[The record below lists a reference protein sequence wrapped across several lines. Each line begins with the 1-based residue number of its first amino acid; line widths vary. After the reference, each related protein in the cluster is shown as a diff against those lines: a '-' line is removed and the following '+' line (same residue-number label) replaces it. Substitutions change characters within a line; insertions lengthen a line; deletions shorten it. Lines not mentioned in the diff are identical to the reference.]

1 MVGQTK
7 GKTGGGR
14 GRTAPQLRPLVAT
27 CSRGLEEILAVELG
41 GLGGVKVAPGRG
53 MVSFQ
58 GDRATMIRCCLGL
71 RTAMRVLI
79 PLRSGAVR
87 NREELYSLASS
98 VAWEDSLDAEGSLSV
113 QVAGASPAFDNTRFA
128 ALVVKDA
135 IVDRMR
141 RRRGK
146 RPSIQRDRPDFPVH
160 LHLGRE
166 CSLSLDCAGTPLS
179 RRGYRPKGGPAP
191 LNEALAAGLLLLAGY
206 DGTRPLLDPMGGT
219 GTFAIE
225 AAQIATASA
234 PGLYRDFAFQRWPG
248 HRSEIYDRVRE
259 ELRERI
265 KPAPCPIL
273 TTDADIKAVR
283 TMKRNVG
290 AAGMEDWVSIRQSE
304 ATAME
309 APEPG
314 ALIVINPPYGKRIGE
329 ESALIGVYSAIG
341 DRLKAVAAG
350 CTAWILM
357 GNRELSRNFGLQA
370 SRRIPVFNG
379 AIECRWMRFDL
390 YEGSRKIRSGEGPE
404 SGDQFASD

>member
-1 MVGQTK
+1 MAGPRRP
-7 GKTGGGR
+7 GGGR
-14 GRTAPQLRPLVAT
+14 TSGPILRPLVAT
-27 CSRGLEEILAVELG
+27 CSRGLEEILAAEIN
-41 GLGGVKVAPGRG
+41 GLGGHRVEAGRG
-53 MVSFQ
+53 MVSFE
-58 GDRATMIRCCLGL
+58 GDRATMMRCCFGL
-71 RTAMRVLI
+71 RTAIRVLL

-87 NREELYSLASS
+87 NREDLYSLTAS
-98 VAWEDSLDAEGSLSV
+98 VAWEEYIEADGSLSV
-113 QVAGASPAFDNTRFA
+113 QVAGSSPAVDNTRFA

-146 RPSIQRDRPDFPVH
+146 RPSVDLEKPDFPIH

-191 LNEALAAGLLLLAGY
+191 LNEALAAGLLMLAGF
-206 DGTRPLLDPMGGT
+206 DGSRPLLDPMGGT

-225 AAQIATASA
+225 GALIATDSA

-248 HRSEIYDRVRE
+248 HRTELYDDVRE
-259 ELRERI
+259 ELRERMR
-265 KPAPCPIL
+265 PAAHPIV
-273 TTDADIKAVR
+273 TMDADPKAVR

-290 AAGMEDWVSIRQSE
+290 SAGMEKWVSIRQGE
-304 ATAME
+304 VTTME
-309 APEPG
+309 VPEPG
-314 ALIVINPPYGKRIGE
+314 ALIVMNPPYGKRIGE
-329 ESALIGVYSAIG
+329 ESALVGVYSAIG

-350 CTAWILM
+350 CTAWMLM
-357 GNRELSRNFGLQA
+357 GNRELSRHIGLQA

-390 YEGSRKIRSGEGPE
+390 YEGSRKIKRSEDLE
-404 SGDQFASD
+404 REA